1 LIKQKNIIVL
11 VTKADNKI
19 MEDGTIQR
27 QMSGIYNIRN
37 VHIDELI
44 EIFQPWRRGA
54 PGGGSTRH
62 SPRFGGYGYENC
74 TLPSFYSPPLSRPV
88 ITPAIYHSNVNP
100 NQFVSSLGRGLRQPQ
115 TEVARSQQL
124 HVEYPNNFPKFNK
137 FPQEDH
143 TKTDNLLN
151 ASGLATHNLNPGQ
164 TMLGNHRWN
173 FQGHMT
179 PPVVRTN
186 RGLIYPIQQFR
197 RSRLNTSDLPGQ
209 RQRARHSSLMTPEG
223 TYIPF
228 DKFVRARTPSAQI
241 VFHSDM
247 AYSPAEQITNL
258 ETHLQHSNQ
267 KLFTMENTV
276 SNAFPSPTENIHE
289 PQLDG
294 LNMHAI
300 DKQRKIN
307 GLSEEKLSESPI
319 LTENFVNAETKAA
332 EKPFRCKSAPLES
345 LYTSYPLTIKNL
357 ASYNKQVTPF
367 KGDYKTIV
375 RRWLNK
381 SFSN

>member
-1 LIKQKNIIVL
+1 
-11 VTKADNKI
+11 
-19 MEDGTIQR
+19 
-27 QMSGIYNIRN
+27 
-37 VHIDELI
+37 
-44 EIFQPWRRGA
+44 
-54 PGGGSTRH
+54 
-62 SPRFGGYGYENC
+62 
-74 TLPSFYSPPLSRPV
+74 LPSFYSPPLSRPV
-88 ITPAIYHSNVNP
+88 ITPAIYHTNVNP
-100 NQFVSSLGRGLRQPQ
+100 NQFVASLGRGLRQPQ
-115 TEVARSQQL
+115 SEVAQSQQL

-137 FPQEDH
+137 FSQEDH
-143 TKTDNLLN
+143 SKTDNVMN
-151 ASGLATHNLNPGQ
+151 ASGIATHNLNPGHNIS
-164 TMLGNHRWN
+164 GNHRWN

-186 RGLIYPIQQFR
+186 RGLIYPVQQFR
-197 RSRLNTSDLPGQ
+197 RSRLASSGLPAQ

-241 VFHSDM
+241 VLHSDM

-258 ETHLQHSNQ
+258 ETRLQHSNQ
-267 KLFTMENTV
+267 NQFTRENTI
-276 SNAFPSPTENIHE
+276 SNVFPSPTENTHE
-289 PQLDG
+289 AQLDG
-294 LNMHAI
+294 LNMHVI
-300 DKQRKIN
+300 DEQRKFN

-319 LTENFVNAETKAA
+319 LTENFANVENKAV